1 MDIPRGRDEYVQS
14 EEKKKGTRT
23 RALYRCETT
32 KTWAK
37 MTRRWEMRRLKRE
50 IGYVIYIA
58 VLLRERRALESFYM
72 HFLHV
77 NTLAFDANCARER
90 YL

>member
-14 EEKKKGTRT
+14 EEKKKRNTYARFIPL
-23 RALYRCETT
+23 RT

>member
-1 MDIPRGRDEYVQS
+1 
-14 EEKKKGTRT
+14 
-23 RALYRCETT
+23 
-32 KTWAK
+32 
-37 MTRRWEMRRLKRE
+37 MRRLKRE